1 MPSYLI
7 SISCRPAS
15 VGAYLT
21 VTVPSLLSVMSGL
34 ATLPDGIRT
43 SPEAEDN
50 TMTHTMT
57 HTHITMIKLRVYKG
71 DVTCDLSFLDG
82 EWNHQVKRSQTCH
95 IQPVHSHWSVCCLR
109 DRVHQSDH
117 RLLRDCGNRSG
128 YSDNMS
134 HKVNTVR
141 DGRGKLQQ

>member
-141 DGRGKLQQ
+141 DGR